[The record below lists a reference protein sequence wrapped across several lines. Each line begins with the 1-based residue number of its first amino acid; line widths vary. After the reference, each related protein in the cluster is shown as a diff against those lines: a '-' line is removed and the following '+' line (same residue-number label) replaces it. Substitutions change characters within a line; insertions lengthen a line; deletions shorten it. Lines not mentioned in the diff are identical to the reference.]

1 MCAIAVQIFW
11 ECHNT
16 LRWQTIP
23 RGQAPPRVKPKPMY
37 VIFHVEFNGI
47 VRNIDFRPDIT
58 NKISKKDGTIFC
70 LILVQH
76 RRRNNFD
83 FRTF

>member
-1 MCAIAVQIFW
+1 
-11 ECHNT
+11 
-16 LRWQTIP
+16 
-23 RGQAPPRVKPKPMY
+23 MY

-47 VRNIDFRPDIT
+47 VRNIDFRRDIT

-76 RRRNNFD
+76 RRRNNFAHPMTSSLGCAAGAGVTAKQL
-83 FRTF
+83 RVTIVTIVIN

>member
-1 MCAIAVQIFW
+1 MGFHSGNLDI
-11 ECHNT
+11 NTST
-16 LRWQTIP
+16 LRLQLIP

-47 VRNIDFRPDIT
+47 VRNIDFRRDIT
-58 NKISKKDGTIFC
+58 KKISKKDGTIFC

-83 FRTF
+83 FRSF